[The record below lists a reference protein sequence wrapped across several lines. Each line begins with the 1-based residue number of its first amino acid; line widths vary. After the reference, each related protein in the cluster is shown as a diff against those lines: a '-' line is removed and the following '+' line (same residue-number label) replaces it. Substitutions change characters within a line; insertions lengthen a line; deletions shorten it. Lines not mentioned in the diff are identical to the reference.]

1 MRWRPSN
8 RIEVEDR
15 RGGGGLGGL
24 GGGLGGLGGG
34 GLGGGLGGIPLP
46 IGGGGLGGLLLLL
59 LFLWLSG
66 AFGGSGIGGL
76 VGGNQGPADITS
88 LDPRDNEAQFINAV
102 TVDVQ
107 DYWAAQF
114 QTAGTSSAMFGKP
127 YNTTVTVLF
136 TGQTQSGCGV
146 ASSDTGPFYCP
157 GDQKVYLDLGFFDE
171 LASRF
176 QAPGQFAQAYVVAH
190 EFGHHVQDE
199 LGTMDEVASA
209 QQSNPSKA
217 NDLSI
222 RLELQAD
229 CFAGVWASSVWKNPD
244 NQNVE
249 SITQADVQDALTA
262 AAAVGDDRI
271 QQQANGT
278 IDKET
283 WTHGSSAQRD
293 KWFTAGFDGGTIDS
307 CDTFSPA
314 TP

>member
-8 RIEVEDR
+8 RVEVEDR
-15 RGGGGLGGL
+15 RGGGFGGL

-34 GLGGGLGGIPLP
+34 GLGGGGLGIPIGL
-46 IGGGGLGGLLLLL
+46 GGGGIGSLLLVL

-66 AFGGSGIGGL
+66 AFGGSGLGG
-76 VGGNQGPADITS
+76 VGGGNQGPADITS
-88 LDPRDNEAQFINAV
+88 LDPRDDEAQFINAV

-107 DYWAAQF
+107 DFWAAQL
-114 QTAGTSSAMFGKP
+114 QAAGKP
-127 YNTTVTVLF
+127 YDTTVTVLF

-146 ASSDTGPFYCP
+146 ASSETGPFYCP
-157 GDQKVYLDLGFFDE
+157 GDQKVYLDLGFFQQ
-171 LASRF
+171 LATQF

-190 EFGHHVQDE
+190 EYGHHVQDE
-199 LGTMDEVASA
+199 LGTMDRVAA
-209 QQSNPSKA
+209 EQQSDPSKA

-229 CFAGVWASSVWKNPD
+229 CYAGVWASSVWRNPD
-244 NQNVE
+244 NQDVE

-271 QQQANGT
+271 QQQATGT

-283 WTHGSSAQRD
+283 WTHGSSAQRV
-293 KWFTAGFDGGTIDS
+293 KWFTAGFDGGAIPS

>member
-15 RGGGGLGGL
+15 RGGGGFGGL

-34 GLGGGLGGIPLP
+34 GLGGGGFGIPIGL
-46 IGGGGLGGLLLLL
+46 GGGGLGGLLLLL
-59 LFLWLSG
+59 LVLWLSG
-66 AFGGSGIGGL
+66 AFGGSGLGGL
-76 VGGNQGPADITS
+76 GGGLGPADITS
-88 LDPRDNEAQFINAV
+88 LDPRDDEAQFINAV
-102 TVDVQ
+102 IVDVQ
-107 DYWAAQF
+107 DFWAAEF
-114 QTAGTSSAMFGKP
+114 QAGRRS
-127 YNTTVTVLF
+127 YVTTNTVLF
-136 TGQTQSGCGV
+136 TGEAQSGCGL

-190 EFGHHVQDE
+190 EYGHHVQDL
-199 LGTMDEVASA
+199 LGTMDRVSSE
-209 QQSNPSKA
+209 QQADPSKA

-229 CFAGVWASSVWKNPD
+229 CYAGVWANSVWRNPD
-244 NQNVE
+244 NAEVE

-271 QQQANGT
+271 QQQASGT

-283 WTHGSSAQRD
+283 WTHGSSAQRVH
-293 KWFTAGFDGGTIDS
+293 WFTAGFDGGTTDS
-307 CDTFSPA
+307 CDTFSVA